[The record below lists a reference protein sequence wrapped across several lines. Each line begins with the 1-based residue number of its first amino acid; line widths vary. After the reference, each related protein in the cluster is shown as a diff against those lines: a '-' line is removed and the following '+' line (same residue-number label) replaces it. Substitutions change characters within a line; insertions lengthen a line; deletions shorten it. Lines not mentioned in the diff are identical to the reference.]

1 MHIVTGASRG
11 IGRAVAAEL
20 AIRGEPVVAVAR
32 SAEPLEAL
40 AAGHSGITPVPVD
53 LSTDAGRRI
62 LLATLDVV
70 PVASL
75 VHCAAS
81 TVPVQAFV
89 SIDPDRLVEDFRIH
103 VAALVALTGLVIT
116 ERGLDRVAIVDSYS
130 ATTPRVGWAGY
141 SVLKAAAQMAAV
153 ALQREHPEVR
163 VLRLFPG
170 AVRTGLLEAVLDG
183 PPSPARETYR
193 ALETDGAV
201 AAPAD
206 VAHWIADALLGPGS
220 SGAMHFRPES

>member
-20 AIRGEPVVAVAR
+20 ASRGETVVAVAR
-32 SAEPLEAL
+32 SAELLEAL
-40 AAGHSGITPVPVD
+40 AAAHSRISPVPVD

-62 LLATLDVV
+62 LVATLDPG
-70 PVASL
+70 PVASV

-81 TVPVQAFV
+81 TVPAEAFV
-89 SIDPDRLVEDFRIH
+89 SIDADRLVEDFRIH
-103 VAALVALTGLVIT
+103 VAALVAVTGLLIT
-116 ERGLDRVAIVDSYS
+116 ERGVDRVAIVDSYS

-141 SVLKAAAQMAAV
+141 SVLKAATQMAAL
-153 ALQREHPEVR
+153 ALEREHPEVM

-193 ALETDGAV
+193 ALDTDGTV
-201 AAPAD
+201 AAPAE
-206 VAHWIADALLGPGS
+206 VAHWIVDALLASES
-220 SGAMHFRPES
+220 SGAMHFRPGT

>member
-1 MHIVTGASRG
+1 VHIVTGASRG

-20 AIRGEPVVAVAR
+20 ASRGETVVAVAR
-32 SAEPLEAL
+32 SAELLEAL
-40 AAGHSGITPVPVD
+40 AAAHPRISPVPVD

-62 LLATLDVV
+62 LVAALDAV
-70 PVASL
+70 PVASV

-81 TVPVQAFV
+81 TVPVEAFV
-89 SIDPDRLVEDFRIH
+89 SIDADRLVEDFRIH
-103 VAALVALTGLVIT
+103 VAALVAVTGLLIT
-116 ERGLDRVAIVDSYS
+116 ERGLGRVAIVDSYS

-141 SVLKAAAQMAAV
+141 SVLKAATQMAAL
-153 ALQREHPEVR
+153 ALEREHPEVT

-206 VAHWIADALLGPGS
+206 VAHWIVDALLGSES
-220 SGAMHFRPES
+220 SGALHFRPET